1 MLTSD
6 RHNEILK
13 IVNRNGS
20 ATVADLTE
28 MLSASESTIRRDL
41 IFLDNEGK
49 LKKVHGGANSI
60 NDSFS
65 SVEYDMDTKSSLN
78 IEQKVK
84 IGSYAATL
92 INDDDFVFIDAGS
105 STMHLVDNIG
115 QSKAV
120 FVTNGVAHAKKLIKK
135 GLKVFVI
142 GGELKLSTEAI
153 IGIEAVSNVEK
164 FNFTKAF
171 LGSNGVSVSRG
182 FSTTDVEEAMLKRRI
197 CELSYLTYILADS
210 SKFGVVSTVSFA
222 DIKKCRII
230 TEKQQKPEYHNE
242 TTVLIA
248 R

>member
-78 IEQKVK
+78 IEQKAR

-105 STMHLVDNIG
+105 STMHLVDNIA

-230 TEKQQKPEYHNE
+230 TEKQQKPEYHSE